1 MTQAPLRTNRS
12 VSRVRKKKEKGRGR
26 SGETVQAPISAEA
39 RRLQKRAGVLAERG
53 DELRAEKVRRIKEQV
68 VHQSADE
75 RFSRRILTGPHAQL
89 VFPNRQRATNLHQL
103 LERDDADRQ

>member
-1 MTQAPLRTNRS
+1 MTQVPLRTNRS

-39 RRLQKRAGVLAERG
+39 RRLQKRVGVLAERG

-68 VHQSADE
+68 VQGKYHVKAAEVAKGILRSEIA
-75 RFSRRILTGPHAQL
+75 RLLGGRRK
-89 VFPNRQRATNLHQL
+89 NNK
-103 LERDDADRQ
+103 